1 MTSRPRFFIAAIAA
15 SAFAASLV
23 LSGCGKSPSEKAAE
37 LAIKAASGG
46 KVDISQS
53 GDKSQMTIQTDQGM
67 VKASSGGN
75 LSVPADFPTD
85 VHLPSAAYT
94 ISNVVQMGPTMIIT
108 LHSPSSLTT
117 LYAEYDTKMKS
128 AGWKEA
134 MAVQSSQSE
143 STLNFQKD
151 NRVVTVTL
159 AAKSGSSDDGTEVS
173 LQHMVEK
180 PGG

>member
-15 SAFAASLV
+15 GAFAASLA
-23 LSGCGKSPSEKAAE
+23 LSGCGKSASENAAE
-37 LAIKAASGG
+37 LAVRAASGG
-46 KVDISQS
+46 KVDIR
-53 GDKSQMTIQTDQGM
+53 GDKSQMTIQTDQGVM
-67 VKASSGGN
+67 KASSGGN
-75 LSVPADFPTD
+75 LTVPADFPTD

-94 ISNVVQMGPTMIIT
+94 ISNVVQMGPTVIIT
-108 LHSPSSLTT
+108 LHSSSSLTM
-117 LYAEYDTKMKS
+117 LYAEYDTRMKS

-143 STLNFQKD
+143 SMLNFQKD
-151 NRVVTVTL
+151 NRIVTVTL
-159 AAKSGSSDDGTEVS
+159 AAKSGSSDGGTEVS

>member
-1 MTSRPRFFIAAIAA
+1 MTSRPRLFIAAIAA

-23 LSGCGKSPSEKAAE
+23 LAGCGKSMSNRAAE
-37 LAIKAASGG
+37 LAVQAASGG
-46 KVDISQS
+46 KVQISKS
-53 GDKSQMTIQTDQGM
+53 GQQTTIKTDQGI
-67 VKASSGGN
+67 VTASSGSHVA
-75 LSVPADFPTD
+75 LPTDFPTD

-94 ISNVVQMGPTMIIT
+94 ISNVVQMGPTVIIT
-108 LHSPSSLTT
+108 LHTSSSLNT
-117 LYAEYDTKMKS
+117 LYAEYDTTMKS

-143 STLNFQKD
+143 SMLNFQKD

-159 AAKSGSSDDGTEVS
+159 AAKTGSSDGGTDVS
-173 LQHMVEK
+173 VQHMVEK